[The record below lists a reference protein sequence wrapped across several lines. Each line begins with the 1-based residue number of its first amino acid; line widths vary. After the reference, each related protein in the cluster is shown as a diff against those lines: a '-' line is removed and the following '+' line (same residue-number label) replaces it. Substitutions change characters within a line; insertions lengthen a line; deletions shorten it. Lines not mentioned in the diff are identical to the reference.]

1 MAVRRYGKT
10 LQSALLNAAWAE
22 LEASGYTGMTMDAV
36 ATRAQTSR
44 AVLYRRWADKAELT
58 RDAVR
63 HYFETNR
70 LHLPDTGCLRGD
82 LIALLSEVN
91 NTYPNM
97 ITLVRLHLS
106 GFRAEDSSGSNP
118 LMSMIP
124 EDRFEVVDEIYRRA
138 AQRGEIDFAITTR
151 MTRTAALSVLR
162 EMLITQAHSVPLR
175 AIEEM
180 VDSIALPLAG
190 AAPSSAPGSRPD
202 PTPPH
207 APTAPTV

>member
-1 MAVRRYGKT
+1 MAVRRYGKN

-70 LHLPDTGCLRGD
+70 LHLPDTGSLRGD
-82 LIALLSEVN
+82 LIALLSEAN

-106 GFRAEDSSGSNP
+106 GFRTEDSSGFNP
-118 LMSMIP
+118 LMSMLP
-124 EDRFEVVDEIYRRA
+124 EDRFEVIDEIYRRA
-138 AQRGEIDFAITTR
+138 DQRGEIDFEATTR

-162 EMLITQAHSVPLR
+162 EMLITRVNSVPLST
-175 AIEEM
+175 IEEM
-180 VDSIALPLAG
+180 VDTIALPLAL
-190 AAPSSAPGSRPD
+190 AETD
-202 PTPPH
+202 PAGPAT
-207 APTAPTV
+207 